1 MPRDLV
7 FRDSRGEKVVEG
19 DHVMIY
25 FGYNNLLPG
34 VVKQVR
40 GMGAKVLVDTNPKQK
55 GPDLRYSLSKWKRGD
70 CLVKVPDPYRPY
82 PEEVYKLVDKLIAE
96 KNNVWSSFEVRRAIG
111 EIHKFWEMNRPVN
124 LVCS

>member
-1 MPRDLV
+1 MAKHLV
-7 FRDSRGEKVVEG
+7 DSAGNPLAVG

-55 GPDLRYSLSKWKRGD
+55 DPDLRYSLSKWKRGD

-82 PEEVYKLVDKLIAE
+82 PEEVYKLVDHMIEKRNSAESLEIRKVIHELI
-96 KNNVWSSFEVRRAIG
+96 N
-111 EIHKFWEMNRPVN
+111 FWEGNRPLR
-124 LVCS
+124 LVTS

>member
-25 FGYNNLLPG
+25 FGHNNLLPG

-55 GPDLRYSLSKWKRGD
+55 DPDLRYSLSKWKRGD
-70 CLVKVPDPYRPY
+70 CLVKVPDPYHPY
-82 PEEVYKLVDKLIAE
+82 PEEVYKLVAHMIEKRNSAESLEIRKAIHELI
-96 KNNVWSSFEVRRAIG
+96 N
-111 EIHKFWEMNRPVN
+111 FWEGNRPLR
-124 LVCS
+124 LVTS